1 MGKTKIPYSDWA
13 WNLTSGC
20 SHVSKGC
27 ENCWAERIF
36 PRIYG
41 NEQIDISTELYL
53 KGKIR
58 KLDRPRYRKR
68 KFTDVK
74 LHPERLD
81 KLPKKP
87 QTIFVCSQ
95 SDLFHED
102 VPFEFIDEVF
112 SAIAFSID
120 HIFQIL
126 TKRPKRMAEYFKWSE
141 YCKDFEKVN
150 GVWLGVSV
158 EDQKTA
164 DERIP
169 ILLQIP
175 AKVRWLSIEPMLGE
189 VKLNRLIR
197 EESGYAFVDNCLT
210 GFKAHKQ
217 GGWYDNKID
226 WVVVGAESGHN
237 RRECKIEWIE
247 SIVEQCKSANVPVF
261 VKQIHKD
268 GKLITD
274 INQFPKHLQIQ
285 EHPK

>member
-1 MGKTKIPYSDWA
+1 MGKTKISWTDRV
-13 WNLTSGC
+13 WNPIVGCNKISSGC
-20 SHVSKGC
+20 K
-27 ENCWAERIF
+27 NCYAKSLHDKRHKAFKEGKLQNIKQYAKPFEEIQLMYNRLND
-36 PRIYG
+36 P
-41 NEQIDISTELYL
+41 L
-53 KGKIR
+53 KWR
-58 KLDRPRYRKR
+58 KPCR
-68 KFTDVK
+68 V
-74 LHPERLD
+74 
-81 KLPKKP
+81 
-87 QTIFVCSQ
+87 FVNSI

-150 GVWLGVSV
+150 GVWLGVSI
-158 EDQKTA
+158 EELLK
-164 DERIP
+164 
-169 ILLQIP
+169 IL
-175 AKVRWLSIEPMLGE
+175 AKVRWLSIEPMLGDINLGKYFIWCNKHGINIDKCAMSKHYGE
-189 VKLNRLIR
+189 EWRKL
-197 EESGYAFVDNCLT
+197 
-210 GFKAHKQ
+210 
-217 GGWYDNKID
+217 D

-261 VKQIHKD
+261 VKQIHLN
-268 GKLITD
+268 GELITD